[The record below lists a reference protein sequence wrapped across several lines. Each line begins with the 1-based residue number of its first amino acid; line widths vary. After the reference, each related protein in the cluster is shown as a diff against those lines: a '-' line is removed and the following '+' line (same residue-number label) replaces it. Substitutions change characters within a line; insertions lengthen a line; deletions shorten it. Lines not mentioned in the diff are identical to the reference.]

1 MLNKKLKMNIR
12 RENKTK
18 KNWNIKSVTIKLLNT
33 KTRRPPAV
41 AENNFTKVKEQKRN
55 K

>member
-1 MLNKKLKMNIR
+1 MKIR
-12 RENKTK
+12 RENKT